1 MIVIPTVVHVIIKAT
16 LNFQM
21 YLIYTAKMPFYEKY
35 RINPEE
41 DWPWESNSAKWDQML
56 KETLKLFLLNTGAM
70 FAITFAYFTQFGG
83 ECFWDLSV
91 NGLNEMHPFKVM
103 IPQIYFCMLCEDA
116 YYYVLHRI
124 FHLRAFY
131 KYHKLHHRYTINVSI
146 AAEYTHPIDFLV
158 VSLVSIAV
166 GPLILGKS
174 IHFYTWLLY
183 FTLRTVES
191 IDSHCGYEFPWS
203 PVKCL
208 PL

>member
-1 MIVIPTVVHVIIKAT
+1 
-16 LNFQM
+16 
-21 YLIYTAKMPFYEKY
+21 
-35 RINPEE
+35 
-41 DWPWESNSAKWDQML
+41 
-56 KETLKLFLLNTGAM
+56 
-70 FAITFAYFTQFGG
+70 
-83 ECFWDLSV
+83 
-91 NGLNEMHPFKVM
+91 
-103 IPQIYFCMLCEDA
+103 MLCEDA

-146 AAEYTHPIDFLV
+146 AAEYTHPVDFLV

-174 IHFYTWLLY
+174 LHFYTWLLY
-183 FTLRTVES
+183 FSLRTVES